1 MAKLSVPTDLAAL
14 KPIVEAMIF
23 ASEEPLGPRTLIR
36 LLFDDPTKKANA
48 RQKKM
53 QDASL
58 FEGMEEVVETPDEG
72 VGEGTEPK
80 GEDAAASEQN
90 GTEEQEIVAT
100 EEVAESTENES
111 VEGSAV
117 PEGEEEGSADEDD
130 SAEVESAEDD
140 IEADDAAEEEEVT
153 QDEEPAKIGQ
163 KELRLII
170 EELNEEYELSARPF
184 RIVEIAG
191 GFQFATTREFG
202 EFVGLLSKERS
213 RRRLSQA
220 ALETLAIVAYRQPV
234 TKPEVEAIR
243 GVNCDQVLLSLLE
256 RNLLAITGRADSV
269 GKPLL
274 YGSTDEFLRV
284 FGLNSLSD
292 LPKLRELEEL
302 MEEEAHSPT
311 KPEVIPSE
319 IANELLELAYEA
331 QGGKKEDEDAGE
343 GSETDT
349 EASDDQGEQPESGPD
364 QNDEGAGE
372 GSETD
377 TEASDDQG
385 EQPESGSDQ
394 NEDGEE
400 VAGDDDEMQSVG
412 EAEEK
417 DADDADGEES
427 VNAEVPL
434 NPLVSSEEIEAHLQQ
449 QEAGEE
455 SDKEAGADPSEEE
468 GPEST
473 DPESDESASDVDMVA
488 DSARA

>member
-1 MAKLSVPTDLAAL
+1 MAKLSVPTDLADL

-36 LLFDDPTKKANA
+36 LLFDDPTAKKTNGTKQKKA
-48 RQKKM
+48 

-58 FEGMEEVVETPDEG
+58 FEGMEVVETVDAGEEETREQDVEEVAGQPQSEEEG
-72 VGEGTEPK
+72 EVTGEATESSDAEEAQAEEAEESEPAAQ
-80 GEDAAASEQN
+80 GEDASV
-90 GTEEQEIVAT
+90 EEEEAEDVA
-100 EEVAESTENES
+100 EVADT
-111 VEGSAV
+111 
-117 PEGEEEGSADEDD
+117 ADEDLD
-130 SAEVESAEDD
+130 EDD
-140 IEADDAAEEEEVT
+140 TLEE
-153 QDEEPAKIGQ
+153 EEPAKIGQ

-170 EELNEEYELSARPF
+170 EELNEEYELNARPF

-191 GFQFATTREFG
+191 GFQFATTREYG

-256 RNLLAITGRADSV
+256 RNLLAITGRADTV

-311 KPEVIPSE
+311 KPEVIPAE

-331 QGGKKEDEDAGE
+331 QGGKKADDDEAAEGEDVIDGPAV
-343 GSETDT
+343 
-349 EASDDQGEQPESGPD
+349 QGENSEAEADSEQEAEAVEEGADADQQPDDAEE
-364 QNDEGAGE
+364 NGAGE
-372 GSETD
+372 EKSVDE
-377 TEASDDQG
+377 EQG
-385 EQPESGSDQ
+385 E
-394 NEDGEE
+394 ED
-400 VAGDDDEMQSVG
+400 VSA
-412 EAEEK
+412 EA
-417 DADDADGEES
+417 
-427 VNAEVPL
+427 PL
-434 NPLVSSEEIEAHLQQ
+434 NPLVSSIEIEAHLEQ
-449 QEAGEE
+449 QEAEDDSGDEGSAGQMADE
-455 SDKEAGADPSEEE
+455 DVTDQTDEEAGA
-468 GPEST
+468 
-473 DPESDESASDVDMVA
+473 SASDADLVA
-488 DSARA
+488 DQARA